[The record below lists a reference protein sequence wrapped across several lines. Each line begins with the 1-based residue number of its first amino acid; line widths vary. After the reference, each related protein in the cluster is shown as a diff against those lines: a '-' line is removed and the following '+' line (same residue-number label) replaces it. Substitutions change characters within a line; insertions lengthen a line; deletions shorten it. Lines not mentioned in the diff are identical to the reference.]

1 MRKMVFQVPGN
12 FEPVAIFVAAIFGAI
27 IGSFLNVVIYRLP
40 LMMGER
46 RKGSFN
52 LSSPR
57 SHCRRCGHAIKPVEN
72 IPLISYVALKGRCS
86 NCHEPISLRYP
97 LVELL
102 TAAAAVGLA
111 WRFGTGWEFWAAF
124 IFVSFAI
131 CIAFIDLDHL
141 LIPNALT
148 YPLIAIG
155 LAVNTLQ
162 VFTPF
167 LDALIGAVIG
177 FASLWM
183 LYWGIKLVT
192 GKEAMGFGD
201 FKLFAAMGGWLGWQ
215 MLPLVL
221 FIACAVGSV
230 IGLSLRVSGKVG
242 PGVLVPFGPFLVTG
256 GVATM
261 IWGRELVRVYLS
273 SVGIP

>member
-1 MRKMVFQVPGN
+1 MVFRVLEN
-12 FEPVAIFVAAIFGAI
+12 FESVAIYVAAILGAI

-40 LMMGER
+40 LMMDEH
-46 RKGSFN
+46 RKGAFN
-52 LSSPR
+52 LLFPR
-57 SHCRRCGHAIKPVEN
+57 SHCPHCGHAIKPVEN
-72 IPLISYVALKGRCS
+72 IPVISYVALKGRCS
-86 NCHEPISLRYP
+86 NCLEPISLRYP

-102 TAAAAVGLA
+102 MAAAAVGLA
-111 WRFGTGWEFWAAF
+111 WRFGVGWEFWTAF
-124 IFVSFAI
+124 IFVSFGI
-131 CIAFIDLDHL
+131 CITFIDLDHL

-148 YPLIAIG
+148 YPLITIG
-155 LAVNTLQ
+155 LAVNALG

-167 LDALIGAVIG
+167 RDALIGAGVG
-177 FASLWM
+177 FASLWA
-183 LYWGIKLVT
+183 LYWGIKLAT

-230 IGLSLRVSGKVG
+230 IGISLRVSGKVG
-242 PGVLVPFGPFLVTG
+242 SGALVPFGPFLVTG
-256 GVATM
+256 GVVTM
-261 IWGRELVRVYLS
+261 IWGHELVRVYLS